1 MNIANRIRIL
11 RKDKLNLT
19 QSLFGEKLNV
29 KTSTVAGWEN
39 GSRMVNERTK
49 KDICRVFK
57 VSLLWLEKGVGD
69 VFTNLPETLLDEIAD
84 EYNLNSKMK
93 KLIKTLLELDE
104 QSQDVLINILIK
116 KALTFQRRRRFI
128 IIHKKEKRRELSRPS
143 STQIILKS

>member
-1 MNIANRIRIL
+1 MLLLSQGGDIIMNIANRIRIL

-104 QSQDVLINILIK
+104 QSQDVLINILEK
-116 KALTFQRRRRFI
+116 TFTN
-128 IIHKKEKRRELSRPS
+128 E
-143 STQIILKS
+143 

>member
-104 QSQDVLINILIK
+104 QSQDVLINILEK
-116 KALTFQRRRRFI
+116 TFT
-128 IIHKKEKRRELSRPS
+128 KE
-143 STQIILKS
+143 

>member
-1 MNIANRIRIL
+1 VLLLSQGGDIIMNIANRIRIL

-104 QSQDVLINILIK
+104 QSQDVLINILEK
-116 KALTFQRRRRFI
+116 TFTN
-128 IIHKKEKRRELSRPS
+128 E
-143 STQIILKS
+143 